1 MSKKAFILAV
11 SELGSVKGLTK
22 EQIKEAIVDSFV
34 LALNKKIEGEYK
46 VEQKNARVKKL
57 DRLILK
63 DKEEVKLPEALIKV
77 DVDLDKAVIKLFR
90 QYKVL
95 NDEDITDDYLEISI
109 DKAREYKKS
118 IKVGDYLDE
127 EIPFESL
134 TKKDVDRF
142 ITNFKQKISSFE
154 KEILLDQFQ
163 DKIGQIVT
171 GIVEKADSH
180 SVIVNLGKTTVTMFR
195 NDLIGD
201 EKFQTGDT
209 IKVYVRGLK
218 KDETKK
224 ASLID
229 VSRSCPEFLSKLFE
243 NEVIEIQDGIVE
255 IKAIARIPG
264 KRSKVV
270 VLSHDSNVDPSGACI
285 GKNGE
290 RIQRIVSELGN
301 TKDSR
306 EKVDVILYHHNLGA
320 YLYEILKPAE
330 VIGINIDKENNQAT
344 VITRNGTMKLAVGTH
359 GQNLSLARRLT
370 GLNFIKVLD
379 ESEMEKEGI
388 SSYKPIEEYLAE
400 DEAERREEERKR
412 FRENNIR
419 QSEARRLQ
427 SDNVI
432 EEETIETN
440 VTPSVNVEE
449 NVKEFSL
456 EEEPTVEEETKVNE
470 EVKEEVKEEIVP
482 EVKKKVIEPVE
493 LREVKTTTTLEMLEQ
508 SLEEEKK
515 QKEEASKAKKNN
527 KKKENKIEE
536 DLDEK
541 KPIKKMDIY
550 TEEELRELDDQDE
563 DDYYDDDEDWSE
575 YDNDDYYEDK

>member
-1 MSKKAFILAV
+1 MSKKAFVLAV

-46 VEQKNARVKKL
+46 VEQKSARVKKL

-63 DKEEVKLPEALIKV
+63 DKEDTKLPEALIKV
-77 DVDLDKAVIKLFR
+77 DVDLDKASIKLYR

-95 NDEDITDDYLEISI
+95 NDEDITDDYIEMSI
-109 DKAREYKKS
+109 DKAREYKKT
-118 IKVGDYLDE
+118 IKAGEYLDE

-142 ITNFKQKISSFE
+142 VTNFKQKISSFE
-154 KEILLDQFQ
+154 KEILLEQFA

-224 ASLID
+224 TSLID
-229 VSRSCPEFLSKLFE
+229 VSRSCPEFLGKLFE

-255 IKAIARIPG
+255 IKAIARISG

-270 VLSHDSNVDPSGACI
+270 VLSHDPNVDPSGACI

-290 RIQRIVSELGN
+290 RIQRIVSQLGN
-301 TKDSR
+301 TKDSK

-330 VIGINIDKENNQAT
+330 VIGVNIDEENNQAT

-419 QSEARRLQ
+419 QSEAKRLQ
-427 SDNVI
+427 NDNVI
-432 EEETIETN
+432 EEEPINEVN
-440 VTPSVNVEE
+440 ETPSANLEE

-456 EEEPTVEEETKVNE
+456 EEEPSVE
-470 EVKEEVKEEIVP
+470 EVKETKEEKEEVVP
-482 EVKKKVIEPVE
+482 EVKKKVVEPVE

-527 KKKENKIEE
+527 KKKENKVEEE
-536 DLDEK
+536 DLSEK

-550 TEEELRELDDQDE
+550 TEEELKELDDQDE
-563 DDYYDDDEDWSE
+563 DDDYYDDEEDWSE

>member
-1 MSKKAFILAV
+1 MSKKAFVLAV
-11 SELGSVKGLTK
+11 SELGSIKGLTK

-46 VEQKNARVKKL
+46 VEQKSARVKKL

-63 DKEEVKLPEALIKV
+63 DKEDTKLPEALIKV
-77 DVDLDKAVIKLFR
+77 DVDLDKASIKLYR

-95 NDEDITDDYLEISI
+95 NDEDITDDYIEMSI
-109 DKAREYKKS
+109 DKAREYKKT
-118 IKVGDYLDE
+118 IKAGEYLDE

-142 ITNFKQKISSFE
+142 VTNFKQKISSFE
-154 KEILLDQFQ
+154 KEILLEQFA

-180 SVIVNLGKTTVTMFR
+180 SVIVNLGKTTVAMFR

-224 ASLID
+224 TSLID
-229 VSRSCPEFLSKLFE
+229 VSRSCPEFLGKLFE

-255 IKAIARIPG
+255 IKAIARISG

-270 VLSHDSNVDPSGACI
+270 VLSHDPNVDPSGACI

-290 RIQRIVSELGN
+290 RIQRIVSQLGN
-301 TKDSR
+301 TKDSK

-330 VIGINIDKENNQAT
+330 VIGVNIDEENNQAT

-419 QSEARRLQ
+419 QSEAKRLQ
-427 SDNVI
+427 NDNVI
-432 EEETIETN
+432 EEEPINEVN
-440 VTPSVNVEE
+440 ETPSANLEE

-456 EEEPTVEEETKVNE
+456 EEEPSVE
-470 EVKEEVKEEIVP
+470 EVKETKEEKEEVVP
-482 EVKKKVIEPVE
+482 EVKKKVVEPVE

-527 KKKENKIEE
+527 KKKENKVEEE
-536 DLDEK
+536 DLSEK

-550 TEEELRELDDQDE
+550 TEEELKELDDQDE
-563 DDYYDDDEDWSE
+563 DDDYYDDEEDWSE

>member
-1 MSKKAFILAV
+1 MSKKAFVLAV

-46 VEQKNARVKKL
+46 VEQKSARVKKL

-63 DKEEVKLPEALIKV
+63 DKEDTKLPEALIKV
-77 DVDLDKAVIKLFR
+77 DVDLDKASIKLYR

-95 NDEDITDDYLEISI
+95 NDEDITDDYIEMSI
-109 DKAREYKKS
+109 DKAREYKKT
-118 IKVGDYLDE
+118 IKAGEYLDE

-142 ITNFKQKISSFE
+142 VTNFKQKISSFE
-154 KEILLDQFQ
+154 KEILLEQFA

-224 ASLID
+224 TSLID
-229 VSRSCPEFLSKLFE
+229 VSRSCSEFLGKLFE

-255 IKAIARIPG
+255 IKAIARISG

-270 VLSHDSNVDPSGACI
+270 VLSHDPNVDPSGACI

-290 RIQRIVSELGN
+290 RIQRIVSQLGN
-301 TKDSR
+301 TKDSK

-330 VIGINIDKENNQAT
+330 VIGVNIDEENNQAT

-419 QSEARRLQ
+419 QSEAKRLQ
-427 SDNVI
+427 NDNVI
-432 EEETIETN
+432 EEEPINEVN
-440 VTPSVNVEE
+440 ETPSANLEE

-456 EEEPTVEEETKVNE
+456 EEEPSVE
-470 EVKEEVKEEIVP
+470 EVKETKEEKEEVVP
-482 EVKKKVIEPVE
+482 EVKKKVVEPVE

-527 KKKENKIEE
+527 KKKENKVEEE
-536 DLDEK
+536 DLSEK

-550 TEEELRELDDQDE
+550 TEEELKELDDQDE
-563 DDYYDDDEDWSE
+563 DDDYYDDEEDWSE

>member
-1 MSKKAFILAV
+1 MSKKAFVLAV
-11 SELGSVKGLTK
+11 SELGSIKGLTK

-46 VEQKNARVKKL
+46 VEQKSARVKKL

-63 DKEEVKLPEALIKV
+63 DKEDTKLPEALIKV
-77 DVDLDKAVIKLFR
+77 DVDLDKASIKLYR

-95 NDEDITDDYLEISI
+95 NDEDITDDYIEMSI
-109 DKAREYKKS
+109 DKAREYKKT
-118 IKVGDYLDE
+118 IKAGEYLDE

-142 ITNFKQKISSFE
+142 VTNFKQKISSFE
-154 KEILLDQFQ
+154 KEILLEQFA

-224 ASLID
+224 TSLID
-229 VSRSCPEFLSKLFE
+229 VSRSCPEFLGKLFE

-255 IKAIARIPG
+255 IKAIARISG

-270 VLSHDSNVDPSGACI
+270 VLSHDPNVDPSGACI

-290 RIQRIVSELGN
+290 RIQRIVSQLGN
-301 TKDSR
+301 TKDSK

-320 YLYEILKPAE
+320 YSYEILKPAE
-330 VIGINIDKENNQAT
+330 VIGVNIDEENNQAT

-419 QSEARRLQ
+419 QSEAKRLQ
-427 SDNVI
+427 NDNVI
-432 EEETIETN
+432 EEEPINEVN
-440 VTPSVNVEE
+440 ETPSANLEE

-456 EEEPTVEEETKVNE
+456 EEEPSVE
-470 EVKEEVKEEIVP
+470 EVKETKEEKEEVVP
-482 EVKKKVIEPVE
+482 EVKKKVVEPVE

-527 KKKENKIEE
+527 KKKENKVEEE
-536 DLDEK
+536 DLSEK

-550 TEEELRELDDQDE
+550 TEEELKELDDQDE
-563 DDYYDDDEDWSE
+563 DDDYYDDEEDWSE

>member
-109 DKAREYKKS
+109 DNAREYKKS

-127 EIPFESL
+127 DIPFESL

-255 IKAIARIPG
+255 IKAIARISG

-270 VLSHDSNVDPSGACI
+270 VLSHDSNVF
-285 GKNGE
+285 NFH
-290 RIQRIVSELGN
+290 QR
-301 TKDSR
+301 
-306 EKVDVILYHHNLGA
+306 
-320 YLYEILKPAE
+320 P
-330 VIGINIDKENNQAT
+330 
-344 VITRNGTMKLAVGTH
+344 
-359 GQNLSLARRLT
+359 
-370 GLNFIKVLD
+370 
-379 ESEMEKEGI
+379 
-388 SSYKPIEEYLAE
+388 
-400 DEAERREEERKR
+400 
-412 FRENNIR
+412 
-419 QSEARRLQ
+419 
-427 SDNVI
+427 
-432 EEETIETN
+432 
-440 VTPSVNVEE
+440 
-449 NVKEFSL
+449 
-456 EEEPTVEEETKVNE
+456 
-470 EVKEEVKEEIVP
+470 
-482 EVKKKVIEPVE
+482 
-493 LREVKTTTTLEMLEQ
+493 
-508 SLEEEKK
+508 
-515 QKEEASKAKKNN
+515 
-527 KKKENKIEE
+527 
-536 DLDEK
+536 
-541 KPIKKMDIY
+541 
-550 TEEELRELDDQDE
+550 
-563 DDYYDDDEDWSE
+563 
-575 YDNDDYYEDK
+575 

>member
-1 MSKKAFILAV
+1 MSKKAFVLAV
-11 SELGSVKGLTK
+11 SELGSIKGLTK

-46 VEQKNARVKKL
+46 VEQKSARVKKL

-63 DKEEVKLPEALIKV
+63 DKEDTKLPEALIKV
-77 DVDLDKAVIKLFR
+77 DVDLDKASIKLYR

-95 NDEDITDDYLEISI
+95 NDEDITDDYIEMSI
-109 DKAREYKKS
+109 DKAREYKKT
-118 IKVGDYLDE
+118 IKAGEYLDE

-142 ITNFKQKISSFE
+142 VTNFKQKISSFE
-154 KEILLDQFQ
+154 KEILLEQFA

-224 ASLID
+224 TSLID
-229 VSRSCPEFLSKLFE
+229 VSRSCPEFLGKLFE

-255 IKAIARIPG
+255 IKAIARISG

-270 VLSHDSNVDPSGACI
+270 VLSHDPNVDPSGACI

-290 RIQRIVSELGN
+290 RIQRIVSQLGN
-301 TKDSR
+301 TKDSK

-330 VIGINIDKENNQAT
+330 VIGVNIDEENNQAT

-419 QSEARRLQ
+419 QSEAKRLQ
-427 SDNVI
+427 NDNVI
-432 EEETIETN
+432 EEEPINEVN
-440 VTPSVNVEE
+440 ETPSANLEE

-456 EEEPTVEEETKVNE
+456 EEEPSVE
-470 EVKEEVKEEIVP
+470 EVKETKEEKEEVVP
-482 EVKKKVIEPVE
+482 EVKKKFVEPVE

-527 KKKENKIEE
+527 KKKENKVEEE
-536 DLDEK
+536 DLSEK

-550 TEEELRELDDQDE
+550 TEEELKELDDQDE
-563 DDYYDDDEDWSE
+563 DDDYYDDEEDWSE

>member
-1 MSKKAFILAV
+1 MSKKAFVLAV

-46 VEQKNARVKKL
+46 VEQKSARVKKL

-63 DKEEVKLPEALIKV
+63 DKEDTKLPEALIKV
-77 DVDLDKAVIKLFR
+77 DVDLDKASIKLYR

-95 NDEDITDDYLEISI
+95 NDEDITDDYIEMSI
-109 DKAREYKKS
+109 DKAREYKKT
-118 IKVGDYLDE
+118 IKAGEYLDE

-142 ITNFKQKISSFE
+142 VTNFKQKISSFE
-154 KEILLDQFQ
+154 KEILLEQFA

-224 ASLID
+224 TSLID
-229 VSRSCPEFLSKLFE
+229 VSRSCPEFLGKLFE

-255 IKAIARIPG
+255 IKAIARISG

-270 VLSHDSNVDPSGACI
+270 VLSHDPNVDPSGACI

-290 RIQRIVSELGN
+290 RIQRIVSQLGN
-301 TKDSR
+301 TKDSK

-330 VIGINIDKENNQAT
+330 VIGVNIDEENNQAT

-419 QSEARRLQ
+419 QSEAKRLQ
-427 SDNVI
+427 NDNVI
-432 EEETIETN
+432 EEEPINEVN
-440 VTPSVNVEE
+440 ETPSANLEE

-456 EEEPTVEEETKVNE
+456 EEPSVE
-470 EVKEEVKEEIVP
+470 EVKETKEEKEEVVP
-482 EVKKKVIEPVE
+482 EVKKKVVEPVE

-527 KKKENKIEE
+527 KKKENKVEEE
-536 DLDEK
+536 DLSEK

-550 TEEELRELDDQDE
+550 TEEELKELDDQDE
-563 DDYYDDDEDWSE
+563 DDDYYDDEEDWSE

>member
-1 MSKKAFILAV
+1 MSKKAFVLAV

-46 VEQKNARVKKL
+46 VEQKSARVKKL

-63 DKEEVKLPEALIKV
+63 DKEDTKLPEALIKV
-77 DVDLDKAVIKLFR
+77 DVDLDKASIKLYR

-95 NDEDITDDYLEISI
+95 NDEDITDDYIEMSI
-109 DKAREYKKS
+109 DKAREYKKT
-118 IKVGDYLDE
+118 IKAGEYLDE

-142 ITNFKQKISSFE
+142 VTNFKQKISSFE
-154 KEILLDQFQ
+154 KEILLEQFA

-180 SVIVNLGKTTVTMFR
+180 SVIVNLGKTTITMFR

-224 ASLID
+224 TSLID
-229 VSRSCPEFLSKLFE
+229 VSRSCPEFLGKLFE

-255 IKAIARIPG
+255 IKAIARISG

-270 VLSHDSNVDPSGACI
+270 VLSHDPNVDPSGACI

-290 RIQRIVSELGN
+290 RIQRIVSQLGN
-301 TKDSR
+301 TKDSK

-330 VIGINIDKENNQAT
+330 VIGVNIDEENNQAT

-419 QSEARRLQ
+419 QSEAKRLQ
-427 SDNVI
+427 NDNVI
-432 EEETIETN
+432 EEVPINEVNE
-440 VTPSVNVEE
+440 TPSGNLEE

-456 EEEPTVEEETKVNE
+456 EEEPSVE
-470 EVKEEVKEEIVP
+470 EVKETKEEKEEVVP
-482 EVKKKVIEPVE
+482 EVKKKVVEPVE

-527 KKKENKIEE
+527 KKKENKVEEE
-536 DLDEK
+536 DLSEK

-550 TEEELRELDDQDE
+550 TEEELKELDDQDE
-563 DDYYDDDEDWSE
+563 DDDYYDDEEDWSE